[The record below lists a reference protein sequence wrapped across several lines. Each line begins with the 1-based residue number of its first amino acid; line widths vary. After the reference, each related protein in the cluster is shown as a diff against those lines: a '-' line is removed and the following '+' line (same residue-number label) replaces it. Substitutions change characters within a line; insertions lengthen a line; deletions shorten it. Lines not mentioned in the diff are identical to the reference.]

1 MNSFSV
7 SYVTTLPKE
16 GNAPRVTILGDEP
29 HRYLVSFYD
38 YGNELVSSGYCETNQ
53 SIACNSR
60 QWYTEWFIRIEDEN
74 QEVVH
79 QSFFDLRDKT
89 VFIKMD
95 AYALG
100 DNIAWIPYV
109 EAFRKKHGCKVICS
123 TFHNHLF
130 IESYPDIL
138 FVKPN
143 TVVENIYAQYYV
155 GAHNDDNIIYC
166 PIKVN
171 EFPLQMVAAASLG
184 LEIDE
189 IRPDLTSQ
197 YKRIKSNAKKK
208 YVTLSEFGSAE
219 NKSWMAEGG
228 WQQVVDY
235 LNYIGFDVVVISKE
249 KTSLLN
255 VIDLSGEIDLKH
267 RALDILHAEFHL
279 GVSSGLSWLAWALGK
294 HVVMIS
300 DVTPIWHEFQSDITR
315 LCASDLE
322 GVNYLAEGQTK
333 PNEVIGKIVE
343 LIGSRYL

>member
-100 DNIAWIPYV
+100 DNIAWVPYV

-184 LEIDE
+184 LDVEE
-189 IRPDLTSQ
+189 IRPDLTGP
-197 YKRIKSNAKKK
+197 YKHIKSKAKKK

-322 GVNYLAEGQTK
+322 SVNYLAEGQTK